1 MTNEKL
7 LETIR
12 HNLVSLSGLKA
23 FDGLSKTVRSTETAT
38 LLSEEDIIDLDFK
51 DLIEEIDSELDG
63 DSSINEFVL
72 DNCSEWSNLIT
83 ELSYKEIELY
93 NKKNEYKTKS
103 DKLLEEARKL
113 KEETEEDIIKDKY
126 GGNNDKTRAKYVKE
140 SLTQESE
147 HIKNLE
153 FSIDYIRRR
162 ISYLKALVPAKTALI
177 KVKKNNDDI
186 DGGITDGE

>member
-7 LETIR
+7 LENIR
-12 HNLVSLSGLKA
+12 HNLVSLNGLKA